1 MNSQWSAYLS
11 HAEDTLPMPTTRRL
25 PELYDDTLILPA
37 IQRCDL
43 HIDGYDAALLI
54 ALAHESGVS
63 PETLVRRM
71 ARLTAYGRQL
81 EQEART

>member
-1 MNSQWSAYLS
+1 MKRLLDYAR
-11 HAEDTLPMPTTRRL
+11 DTQPMPTTRLL
-25 PELYDDTLILPA
+25 PVLYDDTLKMPA
-37 IQRCDL
+37 IQRLKLC
-43 HIDGYDAALLI
+43 IDGYDAALLI
-54 ALAHESGVS
+54 ALAHESGVT